1 MVQGYAQ
8 ANTPNPSGRSSNY
21 GNQGGYFRGSKL
33 LQSISPYSRSHLHEQ
48 WGVCQTEGLKLRE
61 PSEIRR
67 ETGVL
72 MLTISSLKRFYYIP
86 GVTDMRCGYSRLL
99 QIVKQMTHHD
109 PYNGDVFV
117 FMSKD
122 RRKVKMVHF
131 ENHAY
136 YIHEK
141 VFTNGYSFM
150 LLEYRN
156 ENGLNSYN
164 KTNWQMIYKKL
175 RSGCLIIS
183 QKR

>member
-1 MVQGYAQ
+1 MVQGYTQ
-8 ANTPNPSGRSSNY
+8 ANTPNPSEWCSSF
-21 GNQGGYFRGSKL
+21 GSQGGKSWGTTIHQR
-33 LQSISPYSRSHLHEQ
+33 ISPYNCNHQHEQ
-48 WGVCQTEGLKLRE
+48 RCVCQTEELKLRE
-61 PSEIRR
+61 SFGIRR
-67 ETGVL
+67 ETGGL
-72 MLTISSLKRFYYIP
+72 MLTISGLKRFYYIL

-141 VFTNGYSFM
+141 VFTNGYKFM
-150 LLEYRN
+150 LLEYRD
-156 ENGLNSYN
+156 ENDLKSYRMDW
-164 KTNWQMIYKKL
+164 KDLVAVLESPVVKKL
-175 RSGCLIIS
+175 RL
-183 QKR
+183 K

>member
-8 ANTPNPSGRSSNY
+8 ANTPHPSGWRPDF
-21 GNQGGYFRGSKL
+21 GIQGGDSNGSNAT
-33 LQSISPYSRSHLHEQ
+33 QWVCPNSSYHLHEQ
-48 WGVCQTEGLKLRE
+48 WRVYQTEELKLRKS
-61 PSEIRR
+61 SEICR
-67 ETGVL
+67 ETGGL
-72 MLTISSLKRFYYIP
+72 MLTISGLKRFYYIP
-86 GVTDMRCGYSRLL
+86 GVTDMRCGYCRLL

-150 LLEYRN
+150 LLEYRD
-156 ENGLNSYN
+156 ENGLKSYRMDW
-164 KTNWQMIYKKL
+164 KDLVAVLESPVVKKL
-175 RSGCLIIS
+175 RL
-183 QKR
+183 K

>member
-1 MVQGYAQ
+1 MVSGYSQTYSSYTGGWNSFRGVQGDFRRI
-8 ANTPNPSGRSSNY
+8 SGK
-21 GNQGGYFRGSKL
+21 GNKFCADIHNHIY
-33 LQSISPYSRSHLHEQ
+33 EQ
-48 WGVCQTEGLKLRE
+48 WGLNQAEEVKLRF
-61 PSEIRR
+61 PAEIRR
-67 ETGVL
+67 ETGGA
-72 MLTISSLKRFYYIP
+72 MLTISGLKRFYYIP

-141 VFTNGYSFM
+141 VFTNGYRFM
-150 LLEYRN
+150 LLEYKD
-156 ENGLNSYN
+156 EDGLKSYRMDW
-164 KTNWQMIYKKL
+164 KDLVAVLESPVVKKL
-175 RSGCLIIS
+175 RL
-183 QKR
+183 K

>member
-1 MVQGYAQ
+1 MVSGYSQ
-8 ANTPNPSGRSSNY
+8 AY
-21 GNQGGYFRGSKL
+21 
-33 LQSISPYSRSHLHEQ
+33 SPYSGGWNPFSGCSGVVSRNSCKGGHFSADSGNHLYKQRVTIEA
-48 WGVCQTEGLKLRE
+48 EELELRWS
-61 PSEIRR
+61 SEIRR
-67 ETGVL
+67 EAGGP
-72 MLTISSLKRFYYIP
+72 MLTISGLKNFYYIP

-141 VFTNGYSFM
+141 VFTHGYRFM
-150 LLEYRN
+150 LLEYRD
-156 ENGLNSYN
+156 ENGVKSYRMDW
-164 KTNWQMIYKKL
+164 KDLVAVLESPVVKKL
-175 RSGCLIIS
+175 RL
-183 QKR
+183 K

>member
-1 MVQGYAQ
+1 MVSGYSQTYSSYTGGWNSFRGVQGDFWGC
-8 ANTPNPSGRSSNY
+8 SCKEGKSSKDIRN
-21 GNQGGYFRGSKL
+21 
-33 LQSISPYSRSHLHEQ
+33 HLYEQ
-48 WGVCQTEGLKLRE
+48 WGISKKEELKLRW

-67 ETGVL
+67 EFGGS
-72 MLTISSLKRFYYIP
+72 MLTISGLKRFYYIP

-141 VFTNGYSFM
+141 VFTNGYRFM
-150 LLEYRN
+150 LLEYKD
-156 ENGLNSYN
+156 EDGLKSYRMDW
-164 KTNWQMIYKKL
+164 KDLVAVLESPVVKKL
-175 RSGCLIIS
+175 RL
-183 QKR
+183 K

>member
-8 ANTPNPSGRSSNY
+8 ANTPNPSGWCSSF
-21 GNQGGYFRGSKL
+21 GTSRGYFRGSNT
-33 LQSISPYSRSHLHEQ
+33 LQSISACGSNHQHEQ
-48 WGVCQTEGLKLRE
+48 WGVCQAEELKLRE

-67 ETGVL
+67 ETGGL
-72 MLTISSLKRFYYIP
+72 MLTISGLKRFYYIP

-150 LLEYRN
+150 LLEYRD
-156 ENGLNSYN
+156 ENGMKSYRMDW
-164 KTNWQMIYKKL
+164 KDLVAVLESPVVKKL
-175 RSGCLIIS
+175 RL
-183 QKR
+183 K

>member
-1 MVQGYAQ
+1 
-8 ANTPNPSGRSSNY
+8 
-21 GNQGGYFRGSKL
+21 
-33 LQSISPYSRSHLHEQ
+33 
-48 WGVCQTEGLKLRE
+48 
-61 PSEIRR
+61 
-67 ETGVL
+67 
-72 MLTISSLKRFYYIP
+72 MLTISGLKRFYYIP

-141 VFTNGYSFM
+141 VFTDGYSFM
-150 LLEYRN
+150 LLEYRDA
-156 ENGLNSYN
+156 NGLKSYRMDW
-164 KTNWQMIYKKL
+164 KDLVAVLESPVVKKL
-175 RSGCLIIS
+175 RL
-183 QKR
+183 K

>member
-1 MVQGYAQ
+1 MVQGYTQ
-8 ANTPNPSGRSSNY
+8 ANTPNPSGWCP
-21 GNQGGYFRGSKL
+21 GNQGRHLRGANLFQRVS
-33 LQSISPYSRSHLHEQ
+33 SYSCNHLYEQ
-48 WGVCQTEGLKLRE
+48 WCVYQAEELKLRK

-67 ETGVL
+67 EAGGS
-72 MLTISSLKRFYYIP
+72 MLTISGLKRFYYIP

-141 VFTNGYSFM
+141 VYTNGYRFM

-156 ENGLNSYN
+156 ENGLKSYRMDWKDLVAVLESPVV
-164 KTNWQMIYKKL
+164 KTL
-175 RSGCLIIS
+175 RL
-183 QKR
+183 K

>member
-8 ANTPNPSGRSSNY
+8 ANTPDSSRWRSCS
-21 GNQGGYFRGSKL
+21 GNQRRNIIFTDILPRFCSH
-33 LQSISPYSRSHLHEQ
+33 RSNHLYEQ
-48 WGVCQTEGLKLRE
+48 RYLHQEKEPKLRKPE
-61 PSEIRR
+61 KIRR
-67 ETGVL
+67 EAGGP
-72 MLTISSLKRFYYIP
+72 MLTISGLKRFYYIP

-99 QIVKQMTHHD
+99 QIVKQMTHHN

-141 VFTNGYSFM
+141 VFTDGYSFM
-150 LLEYRN
+150 LMEYRD
-156 ENGLNSYN
+156 ENDQKSYRMDW
-164 KTNWQMIYKKL
+164 KDLVAVLESPVVKKL
-175 RSGCLIIS
+175 RL
-183 QKR
+183 R

>member
-1 MVQGYAQ
+1 MVQGYSQ
-8 ANTPNPSGRSSNY
+8 ANTSNPGGWCPIIGIHG
-21 GNQGGYFRGSKL
+21 GNSRGSNTL
-33 LQSISPYSRSHLHEQ
+33 PRVSSYSCNHLYEQ
-48 WGVCQTEGLKLRE
+48 RCLYQAEELKLRE

-67 ETGVL
+67 EAGGS
-72 MLTISSLKRFYYIP
+72 MLTISGLKRFYYIP
-86 GVTDMRCGYSRLL
+86 DVTDMRCGYSRLL

-131 ENHAY
+131 ENRAY

-150 LLEYRN
+150 LLEYRDK
-156 ENGLNSYN
+156 NGLKSYRMDW
-164 KTNWQMIYKKL
+164 KVLVAVLESPVVKKL
-175 RSGCLIIS
+175 RL
-183 QKR
+183 K

>member
-1 MVQGYAQ
+1 MVQGHSQ
-8 ANTPNPSGRSSNY
+8 ANTPNPGGWCASFGI
-21 GNQGGYFRGSKL
+21 QGGD
-33 LQSISPYSRSHLHEQ
+33 SIVSSGLRWVSPYSRNNLDEQ
-48 WGVCQTEGLKLRE
+48 WCVHQAEELKLRRLVKV
-61 PSEIRR
+61 RR
-67 ETGVL
+67 EAGGS
-72 MLTISSLKRFYYIP
+72 MLTISGLKRFYYIP

-141 VFTNGYSFM
+141 VFTDGYSFM
-150 LLEYRN
+150 LLEYRD
-156 ENGLNSYN
+156 ENGQRSYRMDW
-164 KTNWQMIYKKL
+164 KDLVAVLESPVVKKL
-175 RSGCLIIS
+175 RL
-183 QKR
+183 K

>member
-1 MVQGYAQ
+1 MVQGYTQ
-8 ANTPNPSGRSSNY
+8 ANTPNPSVWSSNF
-21 GNQGGYFRGSKL
+21 GNQAGCFRGSSPF
-33 LQSISPYSRSHLHEQ
+33 QRVSPYSCNYLHEQ
-48 WGVCQTEGLKLRE
+48 WGVCQAEELKLRE

-67 ETGVL
+67 ETGGL
-72 MLTISSLKRFYYIP
+72 MLTISGLKRFYYIP
-86 GVTDMRCGYSRLL
+86 GMTDMRCGYNRLL

-141 VFTNGYSFM
+141 VFTDGYSFM
-150 LLEYRN
+150 LLEYCD
-156 ENGLNSYN
+156 EKGMKSYRMDW
-164 KTNWQMIYKKL
+164 KDLVAVLESPVVKKL
-175 RSGCLIIS
+175 RL
-183 QKR
+183 K

>member
-1 MVQGYAQ
+1 MVSEYSQ
-8 ANTPNPSGRSSNY
+8 AYSSY
-21 GNQGGYFRGSKL
+21 PGGWDSFRGS
-33 LQSISPYSRSHLHEQ
+33 QGAFSRSSYKGDNPCADSCNHLYEQ
-48 WGVCQTEGLKLRE
+48 WGISEAKEPKLRWS
-61 PSEIRR
+61 SEIRR
-67 ETGVL
+67 EVGGP
-72 MLTISSLKRFYYIP
+72 MLTISGLKNFYYIP
-86 GVTDMRCGYSRLL
+86 DVTDMRCGYCRLL

-150 LLEYRN
+150 LLEYKD
-156 ENGLNSYN
+156 ENGVKSYRMDW
-164 KTNWQMIYKKL
+164 KDLVAVLESPVIKKL
-175 RSGCLIIS
+175 KLR
-183 QKR
+183 

>member
-8 ANTPNPSGRSSNY
+8 ANSSNPSGWCP
-21 GNQGGYFRGSKL
+21 GIGIQGGNSRESN
-33 LQSISPYSRSHLHEQ
+33 SPQRLSSYSRNHLYEQ
-48 WGVCQTEGLKLRE
+48 WCVYQTEELKLRE
-61 PSEIRR
+61 SSEIRR
-67 ETGVL
+67 ETGGL
-72 MLTISSLKRFYYIP
+72 MLTISGLKRFYYIP

-150 LLEYRN
+150 LLEYRD
-156 ENGLNSYN
+156 ENGLKSYRMDW
-164 KTNWQMIYKKL
+164 KDLVAVLESPVVKKL
-175 RSGCLIIS
+175 RL
-183 QKR
+183 K

>member
-8 ANTPNPSGRSSNY
+8 ANTPHPSGWRPDF
-21 GNQGGYFRGSKL
+21 GIQGGDSKGSNAT
-33 LQSISPYSRSHLHEQ
+33 QWVCPNSSYHLHEQ
-48 WGVCQTEGLKLRE
+48 WRVYQTEELKLRE
-61 PSEIRR
+61 PFEIRR
-67 ETGVL
+67 ETGGL
-72 MLTISSLKRFYYIP
+72 MLTISGLKRFYYLP

-141 VFTNGYSFM
+141 VFTDGYSFM
-150 LLEYRN
+150 LLEYCD
-156 ENGLNSYN
+156 EKGMKSYRMDW
-164 KTNWQMIYKKL
+164 KDLVAVLESPVVKKL
-175 RSGCLIIS
+175 RL
-183 QKR
+183 K